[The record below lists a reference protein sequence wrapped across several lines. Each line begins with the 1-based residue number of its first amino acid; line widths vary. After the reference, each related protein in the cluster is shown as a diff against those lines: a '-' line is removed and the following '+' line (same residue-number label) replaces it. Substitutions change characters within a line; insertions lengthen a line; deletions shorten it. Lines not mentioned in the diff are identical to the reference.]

1 MAKAY
6 WVAIYHRSIKDPAAL
21 EAPVGSFRRHHQ

>member
-6 WVAIYHRSIKDPAAL
+6 WVAIYCSITDPAAL
-21 EAPVGSFRRHHQ
+21 EASVGSFRRHHQ

>member
-6 WVAIYHRSIKDPAAL
+6 WVAIYRSIKDPTAL